1 MNYHIVFNFCES
13 ILWISFGC
21 TMFVVTVKSA
31 LKRPKVLYVAAITF
45 VVFGISD
52 IIEIYT
58 GAWWQPL
65 WLLIMKVSCIVSF
78 IVCFISYKWNTRNRR

>member
-1 MNYHIVFNFCES
+1 MNHIVFNSCEAV
-13 ILWISFGC
+13 LWIGFGC
-21 TMFVVTVKSA
+21 ALFIATAKSA
-31 LKRPKVLYVAAITF
+31 LKQLNVLYVAAITF
-45 VVFGISD
+45 VVFGVSD

-78 IVCFISYKWNTRNRR
+78 ILCFISYKQNTRNKR